1 MSAASNVPQRWLC
14 SSAFG
19 VCCLVSMAIHA
30 APLGQSV
37 RPDVSRAVEVSPPAD
52 WHPDAPLFAIDGGAA
67 PAPAVQ
73 RMADRP
79 TELRKTREGRAAV
92 AGKPVRKSVSKSVSK
107 SAGQARPRNPPVDVA
122 QKVRKE
128 KASSKAVSRGV
139 RKQRASALTQKKATA
154 KPETLAAAASKARRP
169 RGAAAVQ
176 PKQERTR
183 LKRAAP
189 QAPRSAKPDRSPTT
203 RATRQGGRG
212 DTKETVRRAR

>member
-79 TELRKTREGRAAV
+79 KELRKSREGRAAV
-92 AGKPVRKSVSKSVSK
+92 AGKPVRKSASK
-107 SAGQARPRNPPVDVA
+107 SAGQARPKNPPVDVA

-154 KPETLAAAASKARRP
+154 KPETLAAAASKVRRP

-189 QAPRSAKPDRSPTT
+189 QAPRSAKPDRSPPT